1 MQPVK
6 RVCAHGDLLVGG
18 LVYIW
23 REPSWHPRFT
33 SKTDLGRAVQQDMSG
48 EANTSDLYTF
58 LGWSQV
64 PAGEMQHR
72 CIYDLM
78 KIKERAHSGETRDVP
93 TNTHDTSADLGM
105 RALGV

>member
-6 RVCAHGDLLVGG
+6 RVCAHGELPAEG

-23 REPSWHPRFT
+23 KEPSWHPRFT
-33 SKTDLGRAVQQDMSG
+33 SETDLRRAVQQDMSG
-48 EANTSDLYTF
+48 EANISDIYTF
-58 LGWSQV
+58 SGWSQV
-64 PAGEMQHR
+64 PAGEMQHK

-78 KIKERAHSGETRDVP
+78 KIKERQSGETRDVP
-93 TNTHDTSADLGM
+93 TNSVDTSAEPGM